1 MMLPRCPQES
11 RRIRAKLCEILSTKD
26 LREMTARSVQFQGK
40 YSSKGKKTN
49 LFYFFDFLTLQ
60 FCIAS
65 HTEKNRNIF
74 AKIFVKSLFFFL
86 VFLQFCYSIPA
97 VTEAVY
103 TVYTLLII
111 FILFLYCQQLKIQVY
126 IEPGARNLNTA
137 HANKTGLR

>member
-1 MMLPRCPQES
+1 MQNC
-11 RRIRAKLCEILSTKD
+11 AKFCQQKTSAKWPHAVCNFKGNT
-26 LREMTARSVQFQGK
+26 RQ
-40 YSSKGKKTN
+40 KGKKRIYT
-49 LFYFFDFLTLQ
+49 FFLDFSTLE

-126 IEPGARNLNTA
+126 IEPGAGNLNSVY
-137 HANKTGLR
+137 ANKTGLR

>member
-1 MMLPRCPQES
+1 MSARKQENPCKTVRNSVNKRPPRNDRTQCAIS
-11 RRIRAKLCEILSTKD
+11 REILVK
-26 LREMTARSVQFQGK
+26 REKNEFI
-40 YSSKGKKTN
+40 
-49 LFYFFDFLTLQ
+49 LFFFDFSTLQ

-126 IEPGARNLNTA
+126 IEPGAGNLNSV
-137 HANKTGLR
+137 HANKTGFR